1 MALLCEFLDSW
12 VKNSLIQVIFIFMF
26 QAKINSFF
34 PIQVVVKYQLIT
46 CDYFIVFMPVEILI
60 GLVIIGS
67 TLLSASLFG
76 LGYSTHKWCVEHGPM
91 SPHWDDE

>member
-1 MALLCEFLDSW
+1 
-12 VKNSLIQVIFIFMF
+12 
-26 QAKINSFF
+26 
-34 PIQVVVKYQLIT
+34 
-46 CDYFIVFMPVEILI
+46 MPVEILI